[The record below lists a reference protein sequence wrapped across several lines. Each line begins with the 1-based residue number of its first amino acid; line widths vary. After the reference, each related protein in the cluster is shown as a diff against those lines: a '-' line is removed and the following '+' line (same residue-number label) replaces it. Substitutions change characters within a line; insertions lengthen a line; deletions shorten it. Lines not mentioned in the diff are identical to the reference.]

1 MKPERLSRLHV
12 GSIPTPVS
20 NHNLEI
26 CQIMNKTIE
35 QTVAETILEQPFEI
49 KVGKKSYQVASAS
62 TATLI
67 LVSEAISQLPHIALD
82 TEKVVEETLSV
93 AKDCRVLGDIAAI
106 LILGSKNIT
115 EKKKVPQIKEKR
127 YLCGLIR
134 RPYTVEI
141 ETTVDKKAELARE
154 LLEEVS
160 PRELNLIVSQILSRM
175 QIADFFGLTTF
186 LTELNLLHPRK
197 VEN

>member
-1 MKPERLSRLHV
+1 
-12 GSIPTPVS
+12 
-20 NHNLEI
+20 
-26 CQIMNKTIE
+26 MNKTIE
-35 QTVAETILEQPFEI
+35 QTVAETILEQPFEV
-49 KVGKKSYQVASAS
+49 KVGEKSYQVASTS

-93 AKDCRVLGDIAAI
+93 AKDCRILGDIAAI
-106 LILGSKNIT
+106 LILGA
-115 EKKKVPQIKEKR
+115 KKKVPQIKEKR
-127 YLCGLIR
+127 YMCGLIR
-134 RPYTVEI
+134 RPYTVEVEI
-141 ETTVDKKAELARE
+141 TIDKKAELAKE
-154 LLEEVS
+154 LLEDVS

-186 LTELNLLHPRK
+186 LAELNLLHPRK

>member
-1 MKPERLSRLHV
+1 
-12 GSIPTPVS
+12 
-20 NHNLEI
+20 
-26 CQIMNKTIE
+26 MNKTIE
-35 QTVAETILEQPFEI
+35 QTVAETILEQPFEV
-49 KVGKKSYQVASAS
+49 KVGEKSYQVAPAS

-82 TEKVVEETLSV
+82 TEKVVEETLSI
-93 AKDCRVLGDIAAI
+93 AKDCRILGDIAAI
-106 LILGSKNIT
+106 LILGAKSIT

-134 RPYTVEI
+134 RPYTIEVEI
-141 ETTVDKKAELARE
+141 TIDKKAKLAKE
-154 LLEEVS
+154 LLEDVS

>member
-1 MKPERLSRLHV
+1 
-12 GSIPTPVS
+12 
-20 NHNLEI
+20 
-26 CQIMNKTIE
+26 MNEKTIE
-35 QTVAETILEQPFEI
+35 QMVAETVLEKPLEI
-49 KVGKKSYQVASAS
+49 KVGEKAYQVAPAS

-93 AKDCRVLGDIAAI
+93 AKDCRVIGDIAAI

>member
-1 MKPERLSRLHV
+1 
-12 GSIPTPVS
+12 
-20 NHNLEI
+20 
-26 CQIMNKTIE
+26 MNKTIE
-35 QTVAETILEQPFEI
+35 QTVAETILEQPFEV
-49 KVGKKSYQVASAS
+49 KVGEKSYQVASAS

-67 LVSEAISQLPHIALD
+67 LVSEA
-82 TEKVVEETLSV
+82 
-93 AKDCRVLGDIAAI
+93 KDCRILGDIAAI
-106 LILGSKNIT
+106 LILGAKNIT

-134 RPYTVEI
+134 RPYTVEVEI
-141 ETTVDKKAELARE
+141 TIDKKAELAKE
-154 LLEEVS
+154 LLEDVS

-186 LTELNLLHPRK
+186 LVELNLLHPRK

>member
-1 MKPERLSRLHV
+1 
-12 GSIPTPVS
+12 
-20 NHNLEI
+20 
-26 CQIMNKTIE
+26 MNKTIE
-35 QTVAETILEQPFEI
+35 QTVAETILEQPFEV
-49 KVGKKSYQVASAS
+49 KVGEKSYQVASAS

-93 AKDCRVLGDIAAI
+93 AKDCRILGDIAAI
-106 LILGSKNIT
+106 LILGAKNIT

-134 RPYTVEI
+134 RPYTVEVEI
-141 ETTVDKKAELARE
+141 TIDKKAELAKE
-154 LLEEVS
+154 LL
-160 PRELNLIVSQILSRM
+160 VSQILSRM

-186 LTELNLLHPRK
+186 LVELNLLHPRK

>member
-1 MKPERLSRLHV
+1 
-12 GSIPTPVS
+12 
-20 NHNLEI
+20 
-26 CQIMNKTIE
+26 MNKTIE
-35 QTVAETILEQPFEI
+35 QTVAETILEQPFEV
-49 KVGKKSYQVASAS
+49 KVGEKSYQVASAS

-93 AKDCRVLGDIAAI
+93 AKDCRILGDIAAI
-106 LILGSKNIT
+106 LILGAKNIT

-127 YLCGLIR
+127 YMCGLIR
-134 RPYTVEI
+134 RPYTVEVEVEI
-141 ETTVDKKAELARE
+141 TIDKKAELAKE
-154 LLEEVS
+154 LLEDVS

-186 LTELNLLHPRK
+186 LAELNLLHPRK

>member
-1 MKPERLSRLHV
+1 
-12 GSIPTPVS
+12 
-20 NHNLEI
+20 
-26 CQIMNKTIE
+26 MNKTIE
-35 QTVAETILEQPFEI
+35 QTVAETILEQPFEV
-49 KVGKKSYQVASAS
+49 KVGEKSYQVASAS

-93 AKDCRVLGDIAAI
+93 AKDCRILGDIAAI
-106 LILGSKNIT
+106 LILGAKNIT

-127 YLCGLIR
+127 HMCGLIR
-134 RPYTVEI
+134 RPYTVEVEI
-141 ETTVDKKAELARE
+141 TIDKKAELAKE
-154 LLEEVS
+154 LLEDVS

-186 LTELNLLHPRK
+186 LAELNLLHPRK